1 MTSRLTVI
9 KPGVL
14 ASIWD
19 IFRGHSVELL
29 LPWQHLGLHPPRL
42 PHSPRCCSQGHP
54 PKLPVYFLLLSLF
67 LGKSND
73 DTPNCPLSP
82 KQPEDVIKRQIPSL
96 SPLCSNLSSGT
107 PLLSG
112 PSPSPHHGFKT
123 PKQSAWDPFLL
134 CSFCSLLAM
143 LGTHP
148 LPPSVTPD
156 VFSAHELFPKHP
168 HCSWPHRHLVSAQMS
183 PVHTAK
189 PDHPSKLVTPLPDC

>member
-82 KQPEDVIKRQIPSL
+82 KQPEDVIKRQIPSYHL
-96 SPLCSNLSSGT
+96 SAQISPVAPHFSQDQVQVLIMASRPPNNPLGT
-107 PLLSG
+107 PFSFAPSAASLPCWVRTPSHLQSHLTCSL
-112 PSPSPHHGFKT
+112 PVSSSPST
-123 PKQSAWDPFLL
+123 P
-134 CSFCSLLAM
+134 
-143 LGTHP
+143 
-148 LPPSVTPD
+148 
-156 VFSAHELFPKHP
+156 
-168 HCSWPHRHLVSAQMS
+168 
-183 PVHTAK
+183 TA
-189 PDHPSKLVTPLPDC
+189 PGLTAT